1 MTDLTEGMIGKIEFA
16 QSQFQALSRLGRSAA
31 EVAST
36 YRAKLPAFSLNDLK
50 ALQVSLARDVCV
62 KEGNSAG
69 LTDARSAFERLLDTT
84 NLVIQTSQELMLK
97 DSTWAEG
104 DRIEGLNGML
114 EQFAAID
121 QSFEDFS
128 LSHKEAVLEQ
138 PFKHVRKRIS
148 ELQQETEAYLAQ
160 LLREQLPVEPRP
172 GPSRPAPASRKRV
185 VKTRFKGTVVGEVRP
200 SASGQPVLLDVKS
213 PMTGKVIA
221 TFHEKTPGV
230 WVERVQ
236 PKRHPTLQV
245 PDLQTQI
252 AQGQTLLES
261 VETFIRQTEASAK
274 SLAVYRWKSRS
285 CSSTKPS
292 NSTKAPGHW
301 NRPRP
306 VRIPRPPRQRW

>member
-1 MTDLTEGMIGKIEFA
+1 
-16 QSQFQALSRLGRSAA
+16 
-31 EVAST
+31 
-36 YRAKLPAFSLNDLK
+36 
-50 ALQVSLARDVCV
+50 
-62 KEGNSAG
+62 
-69 LTDARSAFERLLDTT
+69 
-84 NLVIQTSQELMLK
+84 
-97 DSTWAEG
+97 
-104 DRIEGLNGML
+104 ML

-148 ELQQETEAYLAQ
+148 EFQQETEAYLAQ

-236 PKRHPTLQV
+236 PRRRHPT
-245 PDLQTQI
+245 
-252 AQGQTLLES
+252 
-261 VETFIRQTEASAK
+261 
-274 SLAVYRWKSRS
+274 
-285 CSSTKPS
+285 
-292 NSTKAPGHW
+292 APGA
-301 NRPRP
+301 RPRDANRSRP
-306 VRIPRPPRQRW
+306 DVARGRGKLHSANRSERKKAWPYTGGNRGVVPAQSRATRQKRQDTGTDPDRFEYNDLHDSAGDAIERRRAIDSMPRATGYGSR